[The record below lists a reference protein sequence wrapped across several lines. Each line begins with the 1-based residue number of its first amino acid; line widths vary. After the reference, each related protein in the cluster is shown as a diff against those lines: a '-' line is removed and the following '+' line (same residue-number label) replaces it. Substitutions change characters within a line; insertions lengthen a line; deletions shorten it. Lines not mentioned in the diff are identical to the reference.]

1 MSSTIIE
8 VAIKLL
14 SDHNCSEFE
23 LVRRL
28 EKEFSDLPDV
38 DARIESAVKRL
49 RELHLI
55 NDLRLAESLAERYEK
70 KGNRFITQVLKQKG
84 VNDEVIAGAL
94 SSLGDEY
101 ARALVETRKKGAR
114 KRDESPEKTK
124 NRLFRFLSGRGF
136 SFEAITKVVLQL
148 QDEGFFTLIDEDS
161 LPEY

>member
-28 EKEFSDLPDV
+28 EKEFADLPDV
-38 DARIESAVKRL
+38 DARIGSAVKRL

-55 NDLRLAESLAERYEK
+55 NDQRLAESLPSRYEK
-70 KGNRFITQVLKQKG
+70 KDNRFITQVLKQKG
-84 VNDEVIAGAL
+84 VNDEVIAEAL

-101 ARALVETRKKGAR
+101 ARALVEARKKGAR
-114 KRDESPEKTK
+114 KCDESPETTK
-124 NRLFRFLSGRGF
+124 NRLYRFLSGRGF
-136 SFEAITKVVLQL
+136 SFEIITKVVQQL
-148 QDEGFFTLIDEDS
+148 QNEDFF
-161 LPEY
+161 YVVR

>member
-28 EKEFSDLPDV
+28 EKEFADLPDV

-55 NDLRLAESLAERYEK
+55 NDQRLAESLAERYEK

-84 VNDEVIAGAL
+84 VNDEVIAEAL

-101 ARALVETRKKGAR
+101 ARALLEAR

-124 NRLFRFLSGRGF
+124 NRLYRFLSGRGF
-136 SFEAITKVVLQL
+136 SFEIITKVVQQL
-148 QDEGFFTLIDEDS
+148 QNENFFTLSDDNI
-161 LPEY
+161 PA